1 MLITDGVI
9 TEAAEQIDAPDAEV
23 IDATGRIV
31 LPDFVDTHRHIWQ
44 TQFCGLGVDWTFDD
58 YMTMIASAARVE
70 RCRAIWP
77 QSGQLAY
84 SANPLGPT

>member
-1 MLITDGVI
+1 MDLATGDLASGDVLITDGVI

-31 LPDFVDTHRHIWQ
+31 LPDFVDIHRHTWQ
-44 TQFCGLGVDWTFDD
+44 TQFCGLGADWTFDD

-70 RCRAIWP
+70 RC
-77 QSGQLAY
+77 
-84 SANPLGPT
+84 